1 MYSGPKNRP
10 TVSGQTAAVS
20 CGRERLKCDLL
31 THAQSEIDF
40 AFPLHVMKY
49 EQSEP
54 SDDLTNET
62 KKLFLSVKQN

>member
-1 MYSGPKNRP
+1 M
-10 TVSGQTAAVS
+10 SGQTAAVS